1 MAKRKSK
8 LMFPVGSQMPE
19 WKEGGG
25 EPHMQTHFPLST
37 HLGEKDK
44 DRPRV
49 NNNEDSS
56 RRKKAKR
63 FSCKNTELCFRGEK
77 KYFISWVFSWESCK
91 FSLRKTDLIK
101 PETSQP

>member
-25 EPHMQTHFPLST
+25 EPHMQTHFLLST

-77 KYFISWVFSWESCK
+77 KILYKLGILLGK
-91 FSLRKTDLIK
+91 LQI
-101 PETSQP
+101 QPQKD